1 MTEIARIQRD
11 GLGKAYI
18 PFHSPIGKNIF
29 PKSPVTSK
37 DVKRFREDIVV
48 NQAGVDTEEPHHG
61 YDVSTT
67 KKDIK
72 DLIRTSFLGQWIFFK
87 DQK

>member
-18 PFHSPIGKNIF
+18 PFQSPIGKHIF
-29 PKSPVTSK
+29 PKSPMTSK
-37 DVKRFREDIVV
+37 DIKRFREDIVV

>member
-11 GLGKAYI
+11 GPGKAYI
-18 PFHSPIGKNIF
+18 PFQGPIGKKIF

-48 NQAGVDTEEPHHG
+48 NQAGVNTEEPHHG

-72 DLIRTSFLGQWIFFK
+72 DLIRTKL
-87 DQK
+87 